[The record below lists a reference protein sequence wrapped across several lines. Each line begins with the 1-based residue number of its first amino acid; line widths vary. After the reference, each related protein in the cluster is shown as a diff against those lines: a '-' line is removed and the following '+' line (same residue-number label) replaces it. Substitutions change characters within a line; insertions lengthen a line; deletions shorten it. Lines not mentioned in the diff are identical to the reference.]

1 MKVAKFKIALVAAF
15 SVSMCCS
22 ACLAG
27 DMSPGAEEMMAE
39 GIAYPTVE
47 HKTVMVKLESATP
60 SIEEMMADGI
70 PHPSNNSTIET
81 VADTRLISPQELMTE
96 GICLDTLSTP
106 VLITVV
112 PEDANKKAKSI
123 L

>member
-1 MKVAKFKIALVAAF
+1 MKVSKFKIALIAAF

-47 HKTVMVKLESATP
+47 HKTAMVKLESATP
-60 SIEEMMADGI
+60 SIEEIMADGI
-70 PHPSNNSTIET
+70 PHPSNNPTI
-81 VADTRLISPQELMTE
+81 
-96 GICLDTLSTP
+96 
-106 VLITVV
+106 
-112 PEDANKKAKSI
+112 
-123 L
+123 